1 MLAKHP
7 SPSPVMTGE
16 VFKEGKE
23 SLALSVLLLS
33 EDTHLARI
41 FVPVVICIQGSSK
54 DTRNRDAFPTR
65 DSTAGQLSHLFSSHL
80 IMKNFPRE

>member
-16 VFKEGKE
+16 VLKEGKE
-23 SLALSVLLLS
+23 SLALSVLLLPK
-33 EDTHLARI
+33 DAHLARI
-41 FVPVVICIQGSSK
+41 FVPVVICIQCSSK
-54 DTRNRDAFPTR
+54 DTRHRDAFPTC
-65 DSTAGQLSHLFSSHL
+65 DSTAGQLSRLFPSHL